1 MKIKFDYTPYP
12 SADYTGR
19 DTLAWRP
26 MVDVTLFGP
35 KDFRNVKALI
45 DTGADDCLIHR
56 DFSEILGVKFIG
68 KKKVI
73 GVGTDILVDYAEVE
87 IVIKHFN
94 KKIKTI
100 AGFAELPLP
109 CLLGQSGFFDNYR
122 VRFEKDI
129 ERFEIMEIKT

>member
-56 DFSEILGVKFIG
+56 DRRMPSVKNLISLW
-68 KKKVI
+68 
-73 GVGTDILVDYAEVE
+73 T
-87 IVIKHFN
+87 
-94 KKIKTI
+94 
-100 AGFAELPLP
+100 P
-109 CLLGQSGFFDNYR
+109 
-122 VRFEKDI
+122 VRSVV
-129 ERFEIMEIKT
+129 

>member
-35 KDFRNVKALI
+35 KDFRNIKALI

-56 DFSEILGVKFIG
+56 DFSEILGVEFIG

-73 GVGTDILVDYAEVE
+73 GVGSDVGSDIVVDYAEVE
-87 IVIKHFN
+87 IMIKHFN

-100 AGFAELPLP
+100 AGFAELPYLAYWGRADF
-109 CLLGQSGFFDNYR
+109 L
-122 VRFEKDI
+122 I
-129 ERFEIMEIKT
+129 ITA